1 MQTLKIIIHVT
12 KVLLRSPVRG
22 IGVFLP
28 VEGFEIVLSLP
39 LVGRLEIITGKIC
52 ACITEV
58 VLELTVK

>member
-39 LVGRLEIITGKIC
+39 SLVGRLEIRKF
-52 ACITEV
+52 V
-58 VLELTVK
+58 FV